1 MKRWVSV
8 LAVVALCSSS
18 LAADVT
24 VTSNVTIE
32 GGAPGMAGPGG
43 TSSPRMTMKIKGLKA
58 RSDVDVNGQLQTS
71 ITDLA
76 AKQVIVL
83 QHAQKTAQVYAP
95 GTMPAA
101 AAAATAGAAKID
113 ASSKPTG
120 NTRTI
125 AGTPCDEFAIRMG
138 MNMADFAAS
147 PGLPP
152 QAAEMMK
159 GARMVITGSIWVAKS
174 GPGVAD
180 FVAFQKAAANANM
193 AAAIGGVVPGMQ
205 AGGLERLLKSLSD
218 MPGIPYLTE
227 LQMDVE
233 GTGPMVDAMKQM
245 GGMKIKSAVTEVS
258 TTAITDDQF
267 QVPADYK
274 TVKQ

>member
-8 LAVVALCSSS
+8 LAIVALCSSS

-32 GGAPGMAGPGG
+32 GGAPGMAGAGG

-58 RSDVDVNGQLQTS
+58 RSDVDVNGQTQTS

-83 QHAQKTAQVYAP
+83 QHAQKTAQVYAS
-95 GTMPAA
+95 GSMPAA
-101 AAAATAGAAKID
+101 TAAVAAAAKID

-159 GARMVITGSIWVAKS
+159 GARMVVTGSIWVAKS

-205 AGGLERLLKSLSD
+205 AGGLERLLKSLSE

-227 LQMDVE
+227 LQMNVE

-245 GGMKIKSAVTEVS
+245 GGMTIMSAVTEVS